1 MRKIVLSFLLSIA
14 LLPSCS
20 HDNASAEREAL
31 LEAERDSL
39 RVLATANQ
47 QQLDRMTSFFDD
59 VAACIDSITE
69 QETILASQVDIETNR
84 RYSSHEL
91 ALRLNQLSDII
102 TDQRNKIAMLVDSL
116 NNRVD
121 TVRTEGLRSTI
132 AYLTNQLAQKEEQI
146 NRLKSEISGHKRNIR
161 NLTDKVENLT
171 AAVDELSTQN
181 TALTEAVQV
190 QTEIINE
197 AYVLVA
203 TKQELK
209 DMGVIQG
216 GGFLRSA
223 KTDLSSVDKS
233 KCSKVD
239 IATFTRLPVNSGKV
253 KLLSPAPRSSYSLT
267 KNGGVTILSIS
278 DANSFWSLSNI
289 LVIQIQ

>member
-47 QQLDRMTSFFDD
+47 QQLDRMTSFFDE

-102 TDQRNKIAMLVDSL
+102 TDQRNKIAMRVDSL

-146 NRLKSEISGHKRNIR
+146 NRLQSEISGHKRNIR

-239 IATFTRLPVNSGKV
+239 IATFTRLPANSGKV